1 MKIEIEK
8 IKTTMIE
15 NGIDD
20 ATVEAVITQLE
31 AEAALAETQDESV
44 PDENEA
50 PTDDDLTDN
59 SEDLPKIKYEHVIIL
74 NDKEGYL
81 KDKEIAGWVVQQ
93 EENADAGMI
102 LGKMKDAAKDQNET
116 AKKKTAQITSMED
129 MFDGLKPKWLK
140 NKNIRIKTKD
150 LTRVIISNG
159 KF

>member
-1 MKIEIEK
+1 M
-8 IKTTMIE
+8 
-15 NGIDD
+15 
-20 ATVEAVITQLE
+20 
-31 AEAALAETQDESV
+31 

-140 NKNIRIKTKD
+140 NKNIKIKTKD